1 MRYLANLR
9 AVLGVIVTRFGLA
22 GAVQHI
28 TRSGIMPAN
37 SAFARAFTAHI
48 Q

>member
-1 MRYLANLR
+1 MRYLASLS
-9 AVLGVIVTRFGLA
+9 AIVGAIITRFGLA

-37 SAFARAFTAHI
+37 SAFARACKAHI

>member
-1 MRYLANLR
+1 MRNLASLS
-9 AVLGVIVTRFGLA
+9 AIVGAIITRSGWA
-22 GAVQHI
+22 GAVQHNI
-28 TRSGIMPAN
+28 WSGIMPAN

>member
-1 MRYLANLR
+1 MRNLASLR
-9 AVLGVIVTRFGLA
+9 AVIGAIITRFGLA

-28 TRSGIMPAN
+28 TRSEIMPAN
-37 SAFARAFTAHI
+37 STFARAFTAHI